1 MNLYYWSPF
10 LSEVAT
16 VKAVLNSAHSL
27 SKYSKGNLKPCI
39 INSVGEWNSF
49 KDEIKDKQI
58 ELIDFYQKKNFY
70 KNLPRFGYIKSRYS
84 YLLIILKS
92 YRKLYKF
99 LKSKG
104 KNDYI
109 IIHLISSLPLI
120 YLILFKFECKFI
132 LRISGFPKL
141 NIFRKIL
148 WKYSGK
154 RLHKIFSPTIDTKTM
169 LVNLK
174 IFSEEKIELLRDP
187 IINIRTIN
195 SLKKEK
201 IWEKQKIKNYIINAG
216 RLTKQKNQSF
226 LIEGFALIK
235 KKNKDL
241 KLLILGDGELKNK
254 LINQS
259 IKLNIE
265 KDLIFLGHKEN
276 VYPYYKNAMCF
287 VLTSRWEDPG
297 FVMIEAAAS
306 KLPIISSDCN
316 NGPKEFIKG
325 NKRGYLYK
333 NFSLKSFEESFEKF
347 MYDRKIDNKIVK
359 NKILEAFKES
369 GRYTKFSHYKKII
382 NILIN

>member
-27 SKYSKGNLKPCI
+27 SKYSRGNFKPYI
-39 INSVGEWNSF
+39 INSVGEWTSF

-58 ELIDFYQKKNFY
+58 GLIDFCQKNFFY

-99 LKSKG
+99 LKSKE

-154 RLHKIFSPTIDTKTM
+154 RLCKIFSPTIDTKKM
-169 LVNLK
+169 LINLK
-174 IFSEEKIELLRDP
+174 IFSEEKIELLQDP
-187 IINIRTIN
+187 IINIRNIN
-195 SLKKEK
+195 SLKREN
-201 IWEKQKIKNYIINAG
+201 IWE
-216 RLTKQKNQSF
+216 
-226 LIEGFALIK
+226 K
-235 KKNKDL
+235 KKNK
-241 KLLILGDGELKNK
+241 KL
-254 LINQS
+254 
-259 IKLNIE
+259 
-265 KDLIFLGHKEN
+265 
-276 VYPYYKNAMCF
+276 YYK
-287 VLTSRWEDPG
+287 R
-297 FVMIEAAAS
+297 
-306 KLPIISSDCN
+306 
-316 NGPKEFIKG
+316 
-325 NKRGYLYK
+325 
-333 NFSLKSFEESFEKF
+333 
-347 MYDRKIDNKIVK
+347 RKKK
-359 NKILEAFKES
+359 K
-369 GRYTKFSHYKKII
+369 TKK
-382 NILIN
+382 